1 MGVGIFPGS
10 SQGCA
15 LPGRCTRAA
24 VPFHPTR
31 LSWALPAWPPV
42 PELEGRGGSG
52 LLGLNLASALC
63 LADCGV
69 LWVWQREDGD
79 GQRMQEWGLRKG

>member
-15 LPGRCTRAA
+15 LPGRCTRVA

-42 PELEGRGGSG
+42 RGEGVA
-52 LLGLNLASALC
+52 LAS
-63 LADCGV
+63 LA
-69 LWVWQREDGD
+69 
-79 GQRMQEWGLRKG
+79 